1 MAKKPAYVAIA
12 DGLRERIVS
21 QELPAGARLPS
32 ERELVDRF
40 GVARMTVRHALDML
54 QDEGL
59 IERRRGRTGGTF
71 VRATPPS
78 LELTSVAGFEEHFAL
93 SGAEVAS
100 THTTAVPAPSVV
112 ASAFH
117 IPAGTEVNEREVLYA
132 SNGQPVLFATAYT
145 LPGGPNNETSGE
157 KPVRREDILTASRA
171 TDRECEALGLAR
183 GAVVQKVSRSS
194 YAGDQLAEYTL
205 ITLRPDAAQL
215 RAVTGA

>member
-1 MAKKPAYVAIA
+1 MAKKPAYMVIG
-12 DGLRERIVS
+12 DELREQIVS

-93 SGAEVAS
+93 SGAEVVS
-100 THTTAVPAPSVV
+100 TQTTAVPAPSVV
-112 ASAFH
+112 AAAFD
-117 IPAGTEVNEREVLYA
+117 IPAGTEVFEREVIYA
-132 SNGQPVLFATAYT
+132 SDGQPVLFAAAYT
-145 LPGGPNNETSGE
+145 LPGGPEAAGNA
-157 KPVRREDILTASRA
+157 PVRREDILTATRA

>member
-1 MAKKPAYVAIA
+1 MAKKPAYMVIG
-12 DGLRERIVS
+12 DELRERIVS

-32 ERELVDRF
+32 ERELVERF

-100 THTTAVPAPSVV
+100 TRTTTVPAPSVV
-112 ASAFH
+112 ATAFD
-117 IPAGTEVNEREVLYA
+117 IPAGTEVNEREVMYA
-132 SNGQPVLFATAYT
+132 SDGQPVLFATAYT
-145 LPGGPNNETSGE
+145 LHGE
-157 KPVRREDILTASRA
+157 PEGEGRGSQPVRREDILTASRA
-171 TDRECEALGLAR
+171 TDRECEALSLAR
-183 GAVVQKVSRSS
+183 GAVVQKVARST

>member
-1 MAKKPAYVAIA
+1 MAKKPAYMVIG
-12 DGLRERIVS
+12 DELREQIIS

-93 SGAEVAS
+93 SGADVAS
-100 THTTAVPAPSVV
+100 TSTTTVPAPTVV
-112 ASAFH
+112 ASAFG
-117 IPAGTEVNEREVLYA
+117 IPAGTEVDEREVIYA
-132 SNGQPVLFATAYT
+132 SDGQPVLFATAYT
-145 LPGGPNNETSGE
+145 LPGTAEQAAD
-157 KPVRREDILTASRA
+157 KPVRREDILTATRA

>member
-1 MAKKPAYVAIA
+1 MARKPAYMVIG
-12 DGLRERIVS
+12 DELREQIIT

-93 SGAEVAS
+93 SGAEVVS
-100 THTTAVPAPSVV
+100 TRTTAVPAPSVV
-112 ASAFH
+112 AAAFH
-117 IPAGTEVNEREVLYA
+117 IPAGTEVNEREVIYA
-132 SNGQPVLFATAYT
+132 SDGQPVLFATAYT
-145 LPGGPNNETSGE
+145 VPGGPESTG
-157 KPVRREDILTASRA
+157 KPVRREDILTATRA